1 MATATSSSPIPK
13 RETLPDYERVEGI
26 HVLRLRG
33 NDYEMGFQHGR
44 LLKDSIAHGPIPYF
58 AKWVEKLMQRG
69 FFGPVAPIAKPL
81 GTALSAT
88 VGKRIAAKFPKHVRD
103 AIDGL
108 ADGAGMDR
116 KELLRAVTMPETYLW
131 LGVWYKRLFKAP
143 IAARHGVPV
152 IGCTSA
158 IAHSGATTHGRLL
171 HGRNFDYQG
180 VGAWDKEQ
188 AVVFHEPNDGQPYV
202 SVTAAGVLL
211 GGTTA
216 MNASGISLVVHQHIA
231 CTDFDLDGLPV
242 GVVGDLVM
250 RHARNL
256 DDAKRILDEHVPNG
270 AWTYIVTSAKEKRT
284 LCYEVTANRR
294 SPFEPDGEVFGYS
307 NIFVR
312 REVEKTEVDFY
323 PAYWRNNVERWHSAN
338 RRLAKSRGRIDAD
351 EIASILGDVGEGAL
365 AGGTS
370 SPPQKWACRLTCAIS
385 ALTTVASVV
394 FDAERALVYV
404 ATGRPPVSNR
414 PYLAFDLS
422 QKKARVDLPRLLGG
436 TKIDSRS
443 LEAFDAYRGAYESH
457 FNDADLAAARRG
469 MARARDLA
477 PTQSVYAFIAGL
489 LAIEARDLEGALMAF
504 EDAIRLGHATPQR
517 MAGFHLWRGRVHDA
531 KGNRESALRDYRQAI
546 VAADPSV
553 HRAAKK
559 NMQKPWS
566 IKSPTVE
573 WSFGEVLS
581 P

>member
-1 MATATSSSPIPK
+1 MATATSSAPSSK
-13 RETLPDYERVEGI
+13 RDVLPDYERVEGI
-26 HVLRLRG
+26 HVLRLHG
-33 NDYEMGFQHGR
+33 NDYEMGFQHGS

-58 AKWVEKLMQRG
+58 AKWVEKLMARG
-69 FFGPVAPIAKPL
+69 FFGPVAPISKQL

-88 VGKRIAAKFPKHVRD
+88 IGKRIAAKFPKHVQD
-103 AIDGL
+103 ALDGL
-108 ADGAGMDR
+108 ADGAGIDR
-116 KELLRAVTMPETYLW
+116 KELRRAVTMPETYLW

-158 IAHSGATTHGRLL
+158 IAHGAATTHGRLL

-250 RHARNL
+250 RHAKNL

-294 SPFEPDGEVFGYS
+294 SPFEPDADIFGYS

-323 PAYWRNNVERWHSAN
+323 PAYWRNNVERWHASN
-338 RRLAKSRGRIDAD
+338 RRLEKSRGKIDAD
-351 EIASILGDVGEGAL
+351 EIASILGDIGEG
-365 AGGTS
+365 
-370 SPPQKWACRLTCAIS
+370 CRLTCAIS

-436 TKIDSRS
+436 ARIDAKA

-457 FNDADLAAARRG
+457 FNDGDLEGARRG
-469 MARARDLA
+469 VQRARELA
-477 PTQSVYAFIAGL
+477 PKQSVYAFIAGL
-489 LAIEARDLEGALMAF
+489 LAIEAKDLDAALAAF
-504 EDAIRLGHATPQR
+504 SDAIALGHATPQR
-517 MAGFHLWRGRVHDA
+517 MAGFHLWRGRIHDA
-531 KGNRESALRDYRQAI
+531 KGDRESALRDYRQAI

-559 NMQKPWS
+559 NLEKPW
-566 IKSPTVE
+566 KPKTPTVE